1 MPTASQSI
9 SQLLQEYASKAGLS
23 VDAAES
29 GTDFTG
35 APTAKLRLKSPTG
48 AMQTLETS
56 ERLCAEMEQNSV
68 LREELA
74 SYLRTLAKR
83 MHSPRP
89 DLFLTLHG
97 LPLSM

>member
-9 SQLLQEYASKAGLS
+9 SQLLKECASKAGLS
-23 VDAAES
+23 VAAVES

-35 APTAKLRLKSPTG
+35 APTAKLQLKSSTG
-48 AMQTLETS
+48 ATQTIETS
-56 ERLCAEMEQNSV
+56 ERLGAEVEQKPA

-74 SYLRTLAKR
+74 SYFKTLAKR

-89 DLFLTLHG
+89 DVFLTMHG